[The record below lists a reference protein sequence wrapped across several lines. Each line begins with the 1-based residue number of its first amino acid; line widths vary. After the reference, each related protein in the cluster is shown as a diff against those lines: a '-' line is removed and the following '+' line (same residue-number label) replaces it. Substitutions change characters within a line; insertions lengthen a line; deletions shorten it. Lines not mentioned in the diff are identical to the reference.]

1 MKTKSSELEEA
12 SYLQTKLTP
21 ITADE
26 VLDFHLAMTLG
37 PTFDGF
43 IGHCEHDRVTGLHNL
58 PPSHGRGHRQFSLLF
73 HCASCHRDFIAERRD
88 GKPVCPECGRDIFV
102 DEAKYTDYYNDM
114 PEGA

>member
-1 MKTKSSELEEA
+1 MRTKNSEIDEA
-12 SYLQTKLTP
+12 SFLQTKLAP

-58 PPSHGRGHRQFSLLF
+58 PPSRGREHSTPSLLF
-73 HCASCHRDFIAERRD
+73 HCASCHRDFIDEYRPGRV
-88 GKPVCPECGRDIFV
+88 KPICPECGRPYFV
-102 DEAKYTDYYNDM
+102 DEAKDEDM
-114 PEGA
+114 RGAE